1 MEVVEV
7 DYPVGFVDSSYCM
20 GIGWDFG
27 LENCRHHSCQN
38 LGRQDR
44 YLAHPVVRLALLK
57 NKIIKKLVKI
67 RNDTKNS

>member
-1 MEVVEV
+1 MGVVEV

-38 LGRQDR
+38 LGHQDR
-44 YLAHPVVRLALLK
+44 YSAHPVVRPLLK
-57 NKIIKKLVKI
+57 NKINKKLVKI
-67 RNDTKNS
+67 RNDKKNS